1 MLLIMFCIKK
11 SILFVVM
18 SIAISSCQSSGKLEE
33 IGAPDW
39 VFNPSSVS
47 KNDGEIAAVGIGE
60 SSKGGLKVQI
70 AQAKSDARG
79 NIANQILSEVAR
91 ISKDAIR
98 KTNIAGVEDVE
109 KIFSQTT
116 QEVVRDL
123 PLSGVEQTHIWQ
135 DPKTDT
141 LYVRMTVDSKKVAS
155 HLNYSMEIYSKRLK
169 QSGINL
175 HNESKEKELISTLNN
190 GIDDRFA
197 DKKIDSKIKIVE

>member
-1 MLLIMFCIKK
+1 MFYIKK
-11 SILFVVM
+11 SIVFAFVCIM
-18 SIAISSCQSSGKLEE
+18 ISSCQSTGKLED

-47 KNDGEIAAVGIGE
+47 KNDNEIAAVGIGE
-60 SSKGGLKVQI
+60 QSKGGLKVQI

-98 KTNIAGVEDVE
+98 KTNIAGVEDIE
-109 KIFSQTT
+109 KIFSQAT
-116 QEVVRDL
+116 QEIVRDL

-135 DPKTDT
+135 DPKTDI
-141 LYVRMTVDSKKVAS
+141 LYVRMTIDSKKVAS
-155 HLNYSMEIYSKRLK
+155 HLNDSMEIYSKRLK
-169 QSGINL
+169 QSGISS

-190 GIDDRFA
+190 DVENRFV
-197 DKKIDSKIKIVE
+197 DKEIKSKIKIVE

>member
-1 MLLIMFCIKK
+1 MLLIMFYIKK
-11 SILFVVM
+11 SILFVFACIM
-18 SIAISSCQSSGKLEE
+18 ISSCQSSGKLEE

-47 KNDGEIAAVGIGE
+47 KNDTEIAAVGIGE

-109 KIFSQTT
+109 KIFSQAT

-123 PLSGVEQTHIWQ
+123 PLSGAEQTHIWQ

-155 HLNYSMEIYSKRLK
+155 HLNDSMEIYSKRLK
-169 QSGINL
+169 QSGVNL

-190 GIDDRFA
+190 GIDDRFL
-197 DKKIDSKIKIVE
+197 DKKVDSKIKIVE